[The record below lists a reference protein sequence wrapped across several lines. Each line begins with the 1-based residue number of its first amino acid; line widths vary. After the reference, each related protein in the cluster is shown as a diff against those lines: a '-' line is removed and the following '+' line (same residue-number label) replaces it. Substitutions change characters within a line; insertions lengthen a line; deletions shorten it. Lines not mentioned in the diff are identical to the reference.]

1 MINLELYRIF
11 YAVAEA
17 ENISKASENLNISQ
31 PAVSKQ
37 IKNLEISLG
46 GPLFI
51 RTSKGVKLNEVGEK
65 IFIKVKQAL
74 SLFNDVEKSFK
85 DFENLNIG
93 TIKVGIST
101 TLVKKYLVRYIKKFH
116 ELYPNILIEIST
128 DPTSEMIKLLKIG
141 LIDFIVAK
149 LPDFSDNELEFITL
163 GEMDNIFIVNEK
175 YKELLNKNLNIKDI
189 LTYPILLQKS
199 PSSSR
204 RTIDNYCKNNNISLN
219 TVMNIAS
226 SNLLIDFVKAGYGIG
241 LVTKNYVE
249 DELKIKELFELNVT
263 PKVGST
269 KFGIIK
275 LRNNVLSFSA
285 EKFIKTILEE
295 K

>member
-17 ENISKASENLNISQ
+17 GNITKASESLNISQ

-37 IKNLEISLG
+37 IKNLEESLG

-65 IFIKVKQAL
+65 MFIKVKQAL
-74 SLFNDVEKSFK
+74 SLINDAEKSFE
-85 DFENLNIG
+85 DFENLTIG

-101 TLVKKYLVRYIKKFH
+101 TLVKKYLVKYIKKFH

-128 DPTSEMIKLLKIG
+128 DPTSEMIKSLKIG
-141 LIDFIVAK
+141 LIDFIIAK
-149 LPDFSDNELEFITL
+149 LPEYSDNELEFTIL
-163 GEMDNIFIVNEK
+163 GKMDNIFIAGEK
-175 YKELLNKNLNIKDI
+175 YNKLLNENLSIKD
-189 LTYPILLQKS
+189 LVNYPILLQKS
-199 PSSSR
+199 PSTSR

-241 LVTKNYVE
+241 FVTKNYVE
-249 DELKIKELFELNVT
+249 EELKNKELFEINLT
-263 PKVGST
+263 PKIEPT

-275 LRNNVLSFSA
+275 LKNNVLSFSA
-285 EKFIKTILEE
+285 LKFIQTIL
-295 K
+295 KDN